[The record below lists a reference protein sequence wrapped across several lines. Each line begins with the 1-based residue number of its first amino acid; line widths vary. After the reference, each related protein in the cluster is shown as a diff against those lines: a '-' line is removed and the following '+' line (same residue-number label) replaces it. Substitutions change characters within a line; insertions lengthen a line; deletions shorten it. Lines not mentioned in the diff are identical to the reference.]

1 MAQRWHSANPS
12 FSFKHIYQSPTHSF
26 TVFTCSHT
34 KYPHVT
40 CNFQPTWLAMLVVST
55 LHMSS
60 IFLFRMF
67 VNSLLLSLFT
77 LSLVRLEISLS
88 PFRFQSHDH
97 KRISTI
103 ALLLILGL
111 PMAETAIRLVVQ
123 GHDCDCDTFVLVRG
137 LYEGN
142 ELVPSFSTFT
152 CSQVNLSGS
161 FLDVCLTLYRR

>member
-26 TVFTCSHT
+26 TSPAPIQNIHMSLATF
-34 KYPHVT
+34 
-40 CNFQPTWLAMLVVST
+40 NQPGWPCIVVST

-111 PMAETAIRLVVQ
+111 PMAEMAIRLVVQ